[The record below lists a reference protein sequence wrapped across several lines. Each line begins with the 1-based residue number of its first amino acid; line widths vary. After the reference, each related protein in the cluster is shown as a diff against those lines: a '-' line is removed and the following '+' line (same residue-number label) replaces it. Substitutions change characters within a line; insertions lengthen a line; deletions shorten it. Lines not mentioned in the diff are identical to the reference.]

1 MRIAFF
7 GASLTEGKYGGD
19 FVAAAQAA
27 LPEHT
32 LLNHGVAGHTI
43 NKLLDRVPDV
53 LADAPDAVFVTPGSN
68 DALAYV
74 YPATRAYYKSQ
85 QGLPDGYIEPDAYAA
100 LFRDLCHAFMLEY
113 VQVWVGLPPMEH
125 SPAAVAASARFN
137 QETRS
142 VAEALDLP
150 LFDFAARLNPPTVPE
165 RSPLTLQTVF
175 QIGDRVKSG
184 WSGYE
189 AERAA
194 GDFTYS
200 FDGIHFT
207 PETAQTVGLWL
218 ADWIR
223 QQAPSAV

>member
-1 MRIAFF
+1 MKISFF

-32 LLNHGVAGHTI
+32 LINHGVGGNTI
-43 NKLLDRVPDV
+43 NKLLERVPDV
-53 LADAPDAVFVTPGSN
+53 LADAPDAVFVMPGSN
-68 DALAYV
+68 DALAYAF
-74 YPATRAYYKSQ
+74 PATRPYYKSQ
-85 QGLPDGYIEPDAYAA
+85 QDLPDGYMEPETYAGY
-100 LFRDLCHAFMLEY
+100 FRDLCHAFMLEH
-113 VQVWVGLPPMEH
+113 VQVWVGLPPMEY

-137 QETRS
+137 RETRA

-150 LFDFAARLNPPTVPE
+150 IYDLAAQLNPPDIPS
-165 RSPLTLQTVF
+165 RPPLTLQTVF

-184 WSGYE
+184 WKEYATE
-189 AERAA
+189 QAA
-194 GDFTYS
+194 GGYSYS

-207 PETAQTVGLWL
+207 PETAARVGALL

-223 QQAPSAV
+223 QHAE